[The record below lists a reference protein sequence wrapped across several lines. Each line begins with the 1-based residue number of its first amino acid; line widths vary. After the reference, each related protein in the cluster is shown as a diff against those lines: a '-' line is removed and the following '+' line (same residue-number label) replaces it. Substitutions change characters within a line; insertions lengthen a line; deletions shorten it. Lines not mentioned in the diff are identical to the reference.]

1 MLLKHLLHKCSPL
14 KRLNS
19 FKQLSHL
26 FCFPYSFTFL
36 ICLISGIID
45 FCLDKFDTNSLVA
58 SLLICLIP
66 GIMDFCVDIYYTNSL
81 VALLFDIREKTVVYY

>member
-14 KRLNS
+14 KRLYS

-26 FCFPYSFTFL
+26 FCFPYSFSFL

-45 FCLDKFDTNSLVA
+45 FCFDKFDTNSLVA
-58 SLLICLIP
+58 SFLICLIS
-66 GIMDFCVDIYYTNSL
+66 GILDFCFDKFDTYSL
-81 VALLFDIREKTVVYY
+81 VALLFDIREKTVLY